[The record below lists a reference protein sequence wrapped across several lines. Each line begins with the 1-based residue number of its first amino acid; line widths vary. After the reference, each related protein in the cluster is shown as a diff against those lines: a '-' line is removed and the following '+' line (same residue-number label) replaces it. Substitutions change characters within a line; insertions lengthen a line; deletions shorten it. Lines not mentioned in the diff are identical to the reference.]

1 MVSMSVRLAKM
12 GDCLKIHYLCY
23 DCTGQLLESTH
34 DGEPPQITLGEKQIL
49 PALEEAL
56 VGLAAGQSRTVV
68 LPPARAFGD
77 YQEDLVGFVPYSQ
90 LQLEGEEPQV
100 GLLVTI
106 EDDSDD
112 EPMLAEITALEEKG
126 VIVDSN
132 HPLAGQTLKF
142 ELTLVAF
149 SA

>member
-1 MVSMSVRLAKM
+1 M

-23 DCTGQLLESTH
+23 DCTGAIARIDPEANRLRSP
-34 DGEPPQITLGEKQIL
+34 GEEQIFA
-49 PALEEAL
+49 ALEEAL
-56 VGLAAGQSRTVV
+56 VGLATGQSRTVV